1 MTTPRVFIFAPVHR
15 MGASYKAYDVLEN
28 AGCEIVYGNASWHTP
43 QGDNEEEM
51 CEMAKGSFALTGGS
65 IKSSPITGK
74 IMDSA
79 PDLRVIAKCSI
90 GVDDVDVDAA
100 TERGILVT
108 HGPTE
113 SNWSG
118 VAEGAMAMM
127 LTLLKKIRERDEAV
141 KQGGW
146 RDPSLQG
153 VSLGRHQDGYP
164 GITVGI
170 VGLGRIGRR
179 FADLL
184 APWRVRI
191 LAYDPYVEESLFIFC
206 NAQRVDLQQLL
217 KESDVVS
224 LHCVLTNETRHLIG
238 SQQLALMK
246 PGAIL
251 INTAR
256 GPVMDTKALI
266 EALQS
271 GAIAAAGLDVFE
283 DEPLHGDSP
292 LLKMGHKV
300 LLSPHMASSNL
311 DGGLKQGIIWA
322 NKSVLDALD
331 GKVPEHVYNKE
342 AIPKWLGRFGGCS
355 VQDRS
360 RNWVTSRLSTG

>member
-1 MTTPRVFIFAPVHR
+1 MPSPKIFIFAPVHR
-15 MGASYKAYDVLEN
+15 MGASFNAYDVLEES
-28 AGCEIVYGNASWHTP
+28 GSEVLYGSASWSTP
-43 QGDNEEEM
+43 QGNNEEEM
-51 CEMAKGSFALTGGS
+51 IAIAKGSDALTGGS
-65 IKSSPITGK
+65 IKSSPITGR

-79 PDLRVIAKCSI
+79 PELRIIAKCSI

-118 VAEGAMAMM
+118 VAEGTMAIL
-127 LTLLKKIRERDEAV
+127 LTLLKKIRERDENV
-141 KQGGW
+141 KRGGW

-153 VSLGRHQDGYP
+153 ASLSRHQDGYA
-164 GITVGI
+164 GITIGI

-191 LAYDPYVEESLFIFC
+191 LACDPYVEESEFIRA
-206 NAQRVDLQQLL
+206 NAERVDLDTLL
-217 KESDVVS
+217 QESDVVS
-224 LHCVLTNETRHLIG
+224 LHVVLNKETHHLIAAG
-238 SQQLALMK
+238 ALARMK
-246 PGAIL
+246 PTGIL

-256 GPVMDTKALI
+256 GGVVDTQALAA
-266 EALQS
+266 ALES
-271 GAIAAAGLDVFE
+271 GQIAAAGLDVCE
-283 DEPLHGDSP
+283 QEPLPADSP
-292 LLKMGHKV
+292 LLKLGHKI

-322 NKSVLDALD
+322 NQSVLAALR
-331 GKVPEHVYNKE
+331 GRVPEHIYNKE
-342 AIPKWLGRFGGCS
+342 VIPRWLERFGG
-355 VQDRS
+355 
-360 RNWVTSRLSTG
+360 RNIL

>member
-1 MTTPRVFIFAPVHR
+1 MSKPRIFIFAPVHR
-15 MGASYKAYDVLEN
+15 MGASDKAYDILED
-28 AGCEIVYGNASWHTP
+28 AGEVIYGSASWQTP
-43 QGDNEEEM
+43 QGNNEDQM
-51 CEMAKGSFALTGGS
+51 CEMAKGADALTGGS
-65 IKSSPITGK
+65 IRSSPITGK

-79 PDLRVIAKCSI
+79 GKLRIIAKCSI

-118 VAEGAMAMM
+118 VAEGTVGMM
-127 LTLLKKIRERDEAV
+127 LTLLKKIRERDELV
-141 KQGGW
+141 KEGKW

-153 VSLGRHQDGYP
+153 ISLGKHQDGYA
-164 GITVGI
+164 GITIGI

-179 FADLL
+179 FADLM

-191 LAYDPYVEESLFIFC
+191 LACDPYVEESRFVLS
-206 NAQRVDLQQLL
+206 NAQRVDLQTLL

-224 LHCVLTNETRHLIG
+224 LHVVLTRETRQMMG
-238 SQQLALMK
+238 AEEFALMK
-246 PGAIL
+246 QGAIL

-256 GPVMDTKALI
+256 GQVVNEKALL

-271 GAIAAAGLDVFE
+271 GHLAAAGLDVFV
-283 DEPLHGDSP
+283 DEPLPADSP
-292 LLKMGHKV
+292 LLKLGHKV

-322 NKSVLDALD
+322 NRSVLDAIH

-342 AIPKWLGRFGGCS
+342 VIPKWRERFGGRT
-355 VQDRS
+355 V
-360 RNWVTSRLSTG
+360 

>member
-1 MTTPRVFIFAPVHR
+1 MSKPKIFIFAPVLR
-15 MGASYKAYDVLEN
+15 MGESYNSYNMLED
-28 AGCEIVYGNASWHTP
+28 AGCEVVYGNASWLTP
-43 QGDNEEEM
+43 QGDNEDEM
-51 CEMAKGSFALTGGS
+51 CAMAKGADALAGGS

-79 PDLRVIAKCSI
+79 PELRIIAKASI

-118 VAEGAMAMM
+118 VAEGTVAMM
-127 LTLLKKIRERDEAV
+127 LTLLKKMRERDEFV
-141 KQGGW
+141 KQGQW

-153 VSLGRHQDGYP
+153 IYVGRQQAGYA
-164 GITVGI
+164 GLTIGI
-170 VGLGRIGRR
+170 VGLGRVGRR

-191 LAYDPYVEESLFIFC
+191 LAYDPYVEESRFILH
-206 NAQRVDLQQLL
+206 NAQRVDLQTLL
-217 KESDVVS
+217 RESHVVS
-224 LHCVLTNETRHLIG
+224 LHVVLTKETKQMIG
-238 SQQLALMK
+238 AEEFALMK
-246 PGAIL
+246 NGAIL

-256 GPVMDTKALI
+256 GQVLNQKALV
-266 EALQS
+266 ESLQS
-271 GAIAAAGLDVFE
+271 GHLAAAGLDVFE
-283 DEPLHGDSP
+283 DEPLHADSP
-292 LLKMGHKV
+292 LLKLGHKV

-311 DGGLKQGIIWA
+311 DNGLKQGIIWA
-322 NKSVLDALD
+322 NRSVLDAIN

-342 AIPKWLGRFGGCS
+342 VIPKWLERFGGHK
-355 VQDRS
+355 V
-360 RNWVTSRLSTG
+360 

>member
-1 MTTPRVFIFAPVHR
+1 MIKPKIFIFAPVHR
-15 MGASYKAYDVLEN
+15 MGASYKAYDILED
-28 AGCEIVYGNASWHTP
+28 ACCDLVYGNASWQTP
-43 QGDNEEEM
+43 QGDNEDEM
-51 CEMAKGSFALTGGS
+51 CDLAKGADALTGGS

-79 PDLRVIAKCSI
+79 PALRIIAKCSI

-108 HGPTE
+108 YGPTE

-118 VAEGAMAMM
+118 VAEGAVAIM

-141 KQGGW
+141 KQGRW

-153 VSLGRHQDGYP
+153 VSLGKHQDGYA

-179 FADLL
+179 LADLL

-191 LAYDPYVEESLFIFC
+191 LACDPYVEESRFILC
-206 NAQRVDLQQLL
+206 NAERVDLQKLL
-217 KESDVVS
+217 RESDVVS
-224 LHCVLTNETRHLIG
+224 LHVVLTKETRQMIG
-238 SQQLALMK
+238 AEECSLMK
-246 PGAIL
+246 QGAIL

-256 GPVMDTKALI
+256 GPVVSTNALV
-266 EALQS
+266 ESLKS
-271 GAIAAAGLDVFE
+271 NHIAAAGLDVFE
-283 DEPLHGDSP
+283 DEPLHADSP

-311 DGGLKQGIIWA
+311 DGGLKQGIVWA
-322 NKSVLDALD
+322 NRSVLAALD

-342 AIPKWLGRFGGCS
+342 VIPKWLERFGGHKA
-355 VQDRS
+355 
-360 RNWVTSRLSTG
+360 